1 MWLLDL
7 TKDSN
12 DPQIIIG
19 KVIYRKTLQE
29 KLQKLQ
35 NRTTDNYEIRFDMKC
50 LNLETTCL
58 YRLILPPNN
67 SQRFKRFISIYGQP
81 KYLVMDELKG
91 KGVRRIFSK
100 IEKTQLPFPFN
111 YIDGL
116 MKLSNS
122 GYSVG

>member
-12 DPQIIIG
+12 GPQIIIG

-58 YRLILPPNN
+58 YRLISPQIIHNVSKGLYPYTGNL
-67 SQRFKRFISIYGQP
+67 SIW
-81 KYLVMDELKG
+81 
-91 KGVRRIFSK
+91 
-100 IEKTQLPFPFN
+100 
-111 YIDGL
+111 
-116 MKLSNS
+116 
-122 GYSVG
+122 